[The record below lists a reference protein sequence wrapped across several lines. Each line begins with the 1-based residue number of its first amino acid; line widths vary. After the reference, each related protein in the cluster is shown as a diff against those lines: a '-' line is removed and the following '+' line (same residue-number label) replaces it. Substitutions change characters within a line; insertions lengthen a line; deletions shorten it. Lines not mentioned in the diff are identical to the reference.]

1 MGLISHD
8 IRISL
13 RTSKL
18 DVVRAKLVHMAELP
32 QERDSTLFRTI
43 MLLVSLIAGVLVF
56 VPYAAH
62 TSALDAVMLNVP
74 GDQGNWWHV
83 LVGAP
88 AFLAFPMMWL
98 RLRAFFSEKLSTP
111 IERRVIWSVAILCIC
126 GTFAAEV
133 PFLLHRAGTSEA
145 QRLAVLFLGYGV
157 PIVTAVL
164 VLKYRAKISPT
175 RACLIG
181 VNAAYLANAGLCL
194 PVYGQVPGTLGSK
207 PGWLVMLVI
216 VWPMLLEIVWTF
228 VQASRTTVAQRVL
241 PDKSCV
247 LTGQVEGASDIEF

>member
-1 MGLISHD
+1 
-8 IRISL
+8 
-13 RTSKL
+13 
-18 DVVRAKLVHMAELP
+18 MAELP

-56 VPYAAH
+56 IPYAVH

-88 AFLAFPMMWL
+88 AFLAFPMIWL
-98 RLRAFFSEKLSTP
+98 RLRAFFSEKLSTL
-111 IERRVIWSVAILCIC
+111 IERRVIWTVAILCIC
-126 GTFAAEV
+126 GTFAVEV
-133 PFLLHRAGTSEA
+133 PFLLHRAGTSEL
-145 QRLAVLFLGYGV
+145 QRLTVLFLGYGI
-157 PIVTAVL
+157 PIVTAAL
-164 VLKYRAKISPT
+164 VLMYRTKISPT
-175 RACLIG
+175 GACLLG

-216 VWPMLLEIVWTF
+216 VWPMLLEIVWIF
-228 VQASRTTVAQRVL
+228 VQASRTTIARN
-241 PDKSCV
+241 DC
-247 LTGQVEGASDIEF
+247 AR

>member
-1 MGLISHD
+1 MGIARRTWTGLISRD

-18 DVVRAKLVHMAELP
+18 DEVRARLVHMAELP

-43 MLLVSLIAGVLVF
+43 MLVVSMIACVLVF
-56 VPYAAH
+56 IPYAVH

-83 LVGAP
+83 FVGAP

-98 RLRAFFSEKLSTP
+98 RLRAFFSEKLSPP
-111 IERRVIWSVAILCIC
+111 IERRVIWTVAILCVC

-164 VLKYRAKISPT
+164 VLKYRAKFSPT

-181 VNAAYLANAGLCL
+181 VNAAYLPNPGLCL
-194 PVYGQVPGTLGSK
+194 PALGHVPGTLSSN
-207 PGWLVMLVI
+207 PESLVM
-216 VWPMLLEIVWTF
+216 
-228 VQASRTTVAQRVL
+228 
-241 PDKSCV
+241 
-247 LTGQVEGASDIEF
+247 

>member
-1 MGLISHD
+1 MEIATPIWMGLISHD

-74 GDQGNWWHV
+74 GDQGNCWHV

-88 AFLAFPMMWL
+88 TFLA
-98 RLRAFFSEKLSTP
+98 
-111 IERRVIWSVAILCIC
+111 
-126 GTFAAEV
+126 
-133 PFLLHRAGTSEA
+133 
-145 QRLAVLFLGYGV
+145 V
-157 PIVTAVL
+157 PIM
-164 VLKYRAKISPT
+164 R
-175 RACLIG
+175 
-181 VNAAYLANAGLCL
+181 L
-194 PVYGQVPGTLGSK
+194 P
-207 PGWLVMLVI
+207 
-216 VWPMLLEIVWTF
+216 
-228 VQASRTTVAQRVL
+228 
-241 PDKSCV
+241 
-247 LTGQVEGASDIEF
+247 

>member
-1 MGLISHD
+1 
-8 IRISL
+8 
-13 RTSKL
+13 
-18 DVVRAKLVHMAELP
+18 
-32 QERDSTLFRTI
+32 

-56 VPYAAH
+56 VPYAGHA
-62 TSALDAVMLNVP
+62 SALDAVMLNVP

-111 IERRVIWSVAILCIC
+111 IERRVIWSVGILCIC

-133 PFLLHRAGTSEA
+133 PFLSHRAGTSEA

-164 VLKYRAKISPT
+164 VLEYRAKISPT

-181 VNAAYLANAGLCL
+181 VNAAYLANPGLSL
-194 PVYGQVPGTLGSK
+194 PSYGQVPRPLGSK
-207 PGWLVMLVI
+207 PGCLLILAI
-216 VWPMLLEIVWTF
+216 V
-228 VQASRTTVAQRVL
+228 
-241 PDKSCV
+241 
-247 LTGQVEGASDIEF
+247 